1 MLVICDLA
9 LFFLT
14 TCVCKMR
21 VVFVFQTLMGSVDP
35 SDADLRVRL
44 AASYG
49 RADGGLCRTVGSSFA
64 PVDTGSPVGAA
75 DLTQITARGKSHTL
89 IKRNIFDLLP
99 LFMSEKLFTICYT
112 DLMPPSVSKAV
123 LSHVNLSLC
132 SLFNR

>member
-35 SDADLRVRL
+35 SDADLRVKL

-49 RADGGLCRTVGSSFA
+49 RADGGLCRSVGSSFA

-99 LFMSEKLFTICYT
+99 LFMSGKTVYYMLY
-112 DLMPPSVSKAV
+112 
-123 LSHVNLSLC
+123 
-132 SLFNR
+132 